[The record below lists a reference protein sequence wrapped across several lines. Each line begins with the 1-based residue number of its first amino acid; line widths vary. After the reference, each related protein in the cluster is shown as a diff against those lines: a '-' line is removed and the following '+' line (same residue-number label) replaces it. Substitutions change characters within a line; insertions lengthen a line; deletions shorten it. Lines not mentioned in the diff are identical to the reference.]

1 MFLTNHSSAF
11 LLHDVRVVK
20 NVACLSSLM
29 HATTIPLATICRLQD
44 FDHTRAMG
52 ISYQCIRTKVDKI
65 LNTNSMLKPIA
76 ILIKDEFT
84 TEQSNNSKLAIVYN
98 TI

>member
-29 HATTIPLATICRLQD
+29 LRIATLGVD
-44 FDHTRAMG
+44 FER
-52 ISYQCIRTKVDKI
+52 
-65 LNTNSMLKPIA
+65 
-76 ILIKDEFT
+76 F
-84 TEQSNNSKLAIVYN
+84 
-98 TI
+98 